1 MKESE
6 TGTSGTLT
14 QVPVIVQ
21 VVGGRIECNP
31 YKVVIFKD
39 EEVEWVYH
47 PGGLIIDFETTR
59 PFGTQQFRAEKD
71 QPTIRS
77 GPADVDTREE
87 FKYTVTVPE
96 HGVEPLD
103 PVVEADPRKRP
114 TTTTPT
120 TKPIK

>member
-6 TGTSGTLT
+6 TGTAGTLT

-21 VVGGRIECNP
+21 VVGGKIECNP

-39 EEVEWVYH
+39 EEVEWVYP

-59 PFGTQQFRAEKD
+59 PFGRQQFRSKVGE
-71 QPTIRS
+71 PTILS
-77 GPADVDTREE
+77 GPHDVVGLESE
-87 FKYTVTVPE
+87 SFKYTVTVPE
-96 HGVEPLD
+96 PGIKPLD

-114 TTTTPT
+114 PR
-120 TKPIK
+120 K